1 MITVV
6 IFFAIRPSRESC
18 VCTKAHVM
26 ANAESSG
33 AYFPTRLHSC
43 KSFTEF
49 VLVEIRTDNYNLSC
63 IFR

>member
-6 IFFAIRPSRESC
+6 IFFAIRPSRVRC
-18 VCTKAHVM
+18 ACTKAHVM

-33 AYFPTRLHSC
+33 VYFPTRLHSGKC
-43 KSFTEF
+43 FTELM
-49 VLVEIRTDNYNLSC
+49 LVEICTDNYNLSC